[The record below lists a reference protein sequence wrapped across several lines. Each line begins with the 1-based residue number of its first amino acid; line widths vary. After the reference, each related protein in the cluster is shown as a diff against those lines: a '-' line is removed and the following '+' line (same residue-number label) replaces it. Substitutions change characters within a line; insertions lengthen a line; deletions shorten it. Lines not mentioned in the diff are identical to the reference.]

1 MDVSIAIC
9 TYNHRDSLRL
19 TLNAVGRAR
28 VSDGLRCELI
38 VIDNASTDG
47 TAELLKTYGL
57 DNGIPIV
64 YLFEPRQGQCF
75 ARNAGL
81 AAARGRFILFTDDDV
96 RPPADWIEGMCAPL
110 LAGRAEAVAG
120 GVQLA
125 PHLLRPWMGWR
136 QRAWLASTDSIDA
149 HEPDRMVGA
158 NMAFSKEVLKQVP
171 AFDTELGPGA
181 SGFYDETLFTFQLRE
196 AGFRVAPAL
205 DVTVEHHF
213 DESRLLRAS
222 FLDSA
227 RKLGQSRAYFSH
239 HWEHRELPRP
249 RRELAL
255 ARLRLAK
262 WRARYWREWQSAEGM
277 PDWEMALLE
286 ESHFLRHYLA
296 LRGCPRNYAR
306 RGLVKIE
313 SAPAVGSA

>member
-9 TYNHRDSLRL
+9 TYNHRESLRL
-19 TLNAVGRAR
+19 TLDAVGRVR
-28 VSDGLRCELI
+28 VPGGLRCELL

-47 TAELLKTYGL
+47 TAELSKEYRL
-57 DNGIPIV
+57 DNGIPVV

-96 RPPADWIEGMCAPL
+96 RPPADWVEGMCAPL

-120 GVQLA
+120 GVRIA

-149 HEPDRMVGA
+149 AEPDRMVGA

-196 AGFRVAPAL
+196 AGFRVAAAL
-205 DVTVEHHF
+205 GVTVEHHF
-213 DESRLLRAS
+213 DESRLSRAS

-227 RKLGQSRAYFSH
+227 RKLGRSRAYWSH
-239 HWEHRELPRP
+239 HWEHREVPGP
-249 RRELAL
+249 RRALAL

-262 WRARYWREWQSAEGM
+262 WRARRWREWRGGEGM

-286 ESHFLRHYLA
+286 ESHFLRHYLTE
-296 LRGCPRNYAR
+296 RKRPRNYAR
-306 RGLVKIE
+306 RGLVKTVQ
-313 SAPAVGSA
+313 APV

>member
-19 TLNAVGRAR
+19 TLDAVGRAR
-28 VSDGLRCELI
+28 LPRGLRCELI

-47 TAELLKTYGL
+47 TAELVNNYRLHNDL
-57 DNGIPIV
+57 PVV

-96 RPPADWIEGMCAPL
+96 RPPADWVEGMCAPL

-120 GVQLA
+120 GVRIA
-125 PHLLRPWMGWR
+125 PHLVRPWMGWR

-158 NMAFSKEVLKQVP
+158 NMAFSKEVLAKVP

-227 RKLGQSRAYFSH
+227 RKLGRSRAYWSH
-239 HWEHRELPRP
+239 HWEHREMPGP

-262 WRARYWREWQSAEGM
+262 WRARRWREWRGGEGM

-286 ESHFLRHYLA
+286 QAHFLRHYLA
-296 LRGCPRNYAR
+296 LRGRPRNYTR
-306 RGLVKIE
+306 RGLVKIGH
-313 SAPAVGSA
+313 APGGGA

>member
-19 TLNAVGRAR
+19 TLDAVGRAR
-28 VSDGLRCELI
+28 LPRGLRCELI

-47 TAELLKTYGL
+47 TAELVKGYGL
-57 DNGIPIV
+57 DNGLAVV

-96 RPPADWIEGMCAPL
+96 RPPADWVEGMCAPL

-120 GVQLA
+120 GVRIA
-125 PHLLRPWMGWR
+125 PHLVRPWMGWR

-149 HEPDRMVGA
+149 AAPDRMVGA
-158 NMAFSKEVLKQVP
+158 NMAFSKEVLAKVP

-213 DESRLLRAS
+213 DESRLRRAS
-222 FLDSA
+222 FLDAA
-227 RKLGQSRAYFSH
+227 RKLGRSRAYFSH
-239 HWEHRELPRP
+239 HWEHREVPGP

-262 WRARYWREWQSAEGM
+262 WRARRWREWRGGEGM

-286 ESHFLRHYLA
+286 QAHFLRHYLA
-296 LRGCPRNYAR
+296 ERERPRNYAR
-306 RGLVKIE
+306 RGLVKVGR
-313 SAPAVGSA
+313 APGGGV

>member
-9 TYNHRDSLRL
+9 TYNHRESLRL
-19 TLNAVGRAR
+19 TLDAVGRAR
-28 VSDGLRCELI
+28 ISDGLRCELI

-47 TAELLKTYGL
+47 TAELVKTYRL
-57 DNGIPIV
+57 DNGLPIV

-96 RPPADWIEGMCAPL
+96 RPPADWVEGMCAPL

-120 GVQLA
+120 GVRIA
-125 PHLLRPWMGWR
+125 PHLWRPWMGWR
-136 QRAWLASTDSIDA
+136 QRAWLASTDSIDT

-171 AFDTELGPGA
+171 AFDTKLGPGA

-205 DVTVEHHF
+205 GVTVEHHF

-239 HWEHRELPRP
+239 HWEHREVRNP

-262 WRARYWREWQSAEGM
+262 WRARHWREWQSAEGM

-286 ESHFLRHYLA
+286 ESHFLRHYLTE
-296 LRGCPRNYAR
+296 RERPRNYAR

-313 SAPAVGSA
+313 SAHAAGGA

>member
-9 TYNHRDSLRL
+9 TYNHHESLRL
-19 TLNAVGRAR
+19 TLDAVGRAR
-28 VSDGLRCELI
+28 VPRGLRCELI

-47 TAELLKTYGL
+47 TAELVKTYRL
-57 DNGIPIV
+57 DNDIPIV
-64 YLFEPRQGQCF
+64 YLYEPRQGQCF

-96 RPPADWIEGMCAPL
+96 RPPADWVEGMCAPL

-149 HEPDRMVGA
+149 REPDRMVGA
-158 NMAFSKEVLKQVP
+158 NMAFSKEVLRKVP

-196 AGFRVAPAL
+196 AGFRVASAL

-227 RKLGQSRAYFSH
+227 RNMGRSRAYWAY
-239 HWEHRELPRP
+239 HWEHREVRNP
-249 RRELAL
+249 RRALAL

-262 WRARYWREWQSAEGM
+262 WRAQRWREWRGAEGM

-286 ESHFLRHYLA
+286 ESHFLRHYLSV
-296 LRGCPRNYAR
+296 RGRPRNYAR
-306 RGLVKIE
+306 RGLVKLVY
-313 SAPAVGSA
+313 APVGDA